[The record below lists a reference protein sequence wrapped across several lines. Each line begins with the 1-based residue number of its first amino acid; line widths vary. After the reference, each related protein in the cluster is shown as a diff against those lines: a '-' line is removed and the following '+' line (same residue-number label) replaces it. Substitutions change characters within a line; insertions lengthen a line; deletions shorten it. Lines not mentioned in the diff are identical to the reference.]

1 MQSSNKSLNL
11 DAYDNTS
18 AYKAHG
24 HRTET
29 VKPINLCI
37 NMYIIVR
44 NGIET
49 LQIKQITSYL
59 TGILSML

>member
-1 MQSSNKSLNL
+1 M

>member
-1 MQSSNKSLNL
+1 MGTTIQGMVKITKQDYMKSSNKSLNL

-37 NMYIIVR
+37 NMYIICSKW
-44 NGIET
+44 N
-49 LQIKQITSYL
+49 
-59 TGILSML
+59 